1 MHFPWFLWRHPLLAF
16 RGLTCEEFVFD
27 DQEDLQRFL
36 DLNEESKEILSPGSY
51 SANEG
56 RILAHLHLIWG
67 ASKPFIGKYI
77 DDYRTL
83 NNSLIEGTRTAW
95 LDKYTSSIYSNRDGS
110 VSRNYE
116 LQPLP
121 DHLRW
126 LKTGELHY
134 LPLEERCLLKGDWD
148 SIPGT

>member
-1 MHFPWFLWRHPLLAF
+1 MRF

-36 DLNEESKEILSPGSY
+36 DLNEESKEIFSPGSY

-56 RILAHLHLIWG
+56 RILTNLHLIWG
-67 ASKPFIGKYI
+67 GSKPFTGKYM
-77 DDYRTL
+77 DDYHTL
-83 NNSLIEGTRTAW
+83 NNNLIEGTRTAW
-95 LDKYTSSIYSNRDGS
+95 LDKYTSSIYSSRDGS

-121 DHLRW
+121 IFD
-126 LKTGELHY
+126 G
-134 LPLEERCLLKGDWD
+134 
-148 SIPGT
+148 